1 VGTNVGISHIPKGYV
16 PVGKVVGMI
25 IIVGTCTH
33 HRSQVSTCMY
43 DRRTD
48 SQTHRGKI
56 VYRTVATLKRWRKFP
71 KASSV
76 RGYAAAAAAHS
87 CGDGVTA

>member
-56 VYRTVATLKRWRKFP
+56 VYRSYTKTLAEISGEGILRPRLCRCC
-71 KASSV
+71 SSALV
-76 RGYAAAAAAHS
+76 R
-87 CGDGVTA
+87 